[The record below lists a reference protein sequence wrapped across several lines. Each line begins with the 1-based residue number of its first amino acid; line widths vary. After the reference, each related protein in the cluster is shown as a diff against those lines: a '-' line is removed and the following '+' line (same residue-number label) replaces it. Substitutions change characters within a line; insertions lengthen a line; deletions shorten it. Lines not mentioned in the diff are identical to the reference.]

1 MRELQWIGWV
11 EALGLL
17 LAGGGWLTDR
27 PGVMMAGV
35 AIMLVSMLA
44 FVPLLG
50 LARLEK
56 RQQER
61 NQRAN
66 DDERG

>member
-1 MRELQWIGWV
+1 MRELRWIGWV
-11 EALGLL
+11 EACGLL
-17 LAGGGWLTDR
+17 LAGGGWFADR

-35 AIMLVSMLA
+35 AVMLVCMLA

-61 NQRAN
+61 KQDVG
-66 DDERG
+66 DDAPR